1 MNIIELDILLA
12 RICDDCDTN
21 QDVRALCRELAAEYL
36 CTTQVA
42 S

>member
-1 MNIIELDILLA
+1 MNIIDLDILLA

-21 QDVRALCRELAAEYL
+21 QDVRALVRELASEYL
-36 CTTQVA
+36 CTAEVA